1 MKNSRPLP
9 LINMKNS
16 RPLPLINMKN
26 SRPLINM
33 KNSRGQGVAVR
44 GEARAGAWMPVPV
57 FASCSSPR
65 QPGPLS
71 ASEHGDGNYRRS
83 TINKIYAT
91 RRTG

>member
-65 QPGPLS
+65 QPAAERVGARGRKL
-71 ASEHGDGNYRRS
+71 S
-83 TINKIYAT
+83 TIHDQ
-91 RRTG
+91 